1 MEQFGSNT
9 DKEREKFSG
18 KLGFVLACVGSAIG
32 LGNIWMFSWRLGQFG
47 GGAFLVPYAI
57 FVFTL
62 GTTGL
67 MSEFSLGR
75 VMQMGSLGGIKRI
88 FKEKNLPL
96 GTALGSVPTLS
107 VFGILIFYVIVVGW
121 VLRYFFSSLGN
132 TFAGVESMP
141 AYFEAFAGTWH
152 SVPWHFAAMAVT
164 VGIVILGV
172 AKGIEKINKIIM
184 PALFIIFIVLLVRSL
199 TLPGAYE
206 GIKYL
211 LVPDWSHLLKPITW
225 IMALGQAFFT
235 VSLNGAGMV
244 VYGSYMKPDMDIPS
258 SAMHTALFDT
268 LAALLAA
275 FIIIPAAFAFGL
287 DPAAGPKLLFI
298 TIPKIFNQMPGGYI
312 FGAMFFASI
321 IFAAVSS
328 AINMLEA
335 PSEALMVQFKL
346 NRAKGVLITG
356 CLAFALGIP
365 LATSMARFGAFADF
379 ITIYFA
385 PLGAIIATVSYF
397 WIYGTDRALNDINIG
412 AKAPLGNWFKPFVK
426 YVFTGVCVAVL
437 VLGILLGGIG

>member
-1 MEQFGSNT
+1 MDQFENVT
-9 DKEREKFSG
+9 TNERESFSG

-47 GGAFLVPYAI
+47 GGAFLVPYII

-88 FKEKNLPL
+88 FAEKRLPL
-96 GTALGSVPTLS
+96 GTLVGSLPTLAVS
-107 VFGILIFYVIVVGW
+107 GILIFYVIVVGW

-132 TFAGVESMP
+132 AFVHVESMP
-141 AYFEAFAGTWH
+141 DYFQGFAGTWQ
-152 SVPWHFAAMAVT
+152 SVPWHFVAMAVT

-172 AKGIEKINKIIM
+172 SKGIEKINKIIM
-184 PALFIIFIVLLVRSL
+184 PALFVIFLILLVRSL
-199 TLPGAYE
+199 TLPGAME
-206 GIKYL
+206 GVKYL

-244 VYGSYMKPDMDIPS
+244 VYGSYLKQDMDIPS

-268 LAALLAA
+268 MAAMLAA

-287 DPAAGPKLLFI
+287 DPAAGPELLFI
-298 TIPKIFNQMPGGYI
+298 TIPKIFTQMPGGYL
-312 FGAMFFASI
+312 FSVMFFASI

-346 NRAKGVLITG
+346 NRTKAVLLTG
-356 CLAFALGIP
+356 SVAFAIGIP

-379 ITIYFA
+379 ITIYIA
-385 PLGAIIATVSYF
+385 PLGAIIATVAYF
-397 WIYGTDRALNDINIG
+397 WIYGTDRALDDINIG
-412 AKAPLGNWFKPFVK
+412 AKRPLGEWFKPFVK

-437 VLGILLGGIG
+437 VLGAILGGIG